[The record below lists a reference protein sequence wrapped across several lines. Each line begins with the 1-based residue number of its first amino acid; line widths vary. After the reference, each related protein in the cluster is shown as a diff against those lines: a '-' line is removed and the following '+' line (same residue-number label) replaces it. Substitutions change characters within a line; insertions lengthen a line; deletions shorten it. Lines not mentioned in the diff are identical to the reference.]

1 MLDATR
7 NRPENSEELMFGT
20 FRTTAICLALALSSG
35 AFAQDQGAGDSQPA
49 ADGNDPSGTGLSMGA
64 AEGAEGEPQVGQTY
78 IAGEYGDWQLR
89 CVKSDGGK
97 DPCQLYQ
104 LLRDGEGNSVAEFSI
119 FDLPAGQQAVAGAT
133 VVTPLETLLTAEL
146 RLRVD
151 EGQARRYPYS
161 FCSQIG
167 CFARIGFTQ
176 EEVDAFKAGNVA
188 IVAIVPAAAPDEV
201 VQLRTSLTGFTAGW
215 NALVAANAE

>member
-1 MLDATR
+1 MLDATP

-20 FRTTAICLALALSSG
+20 FRTMAICLALALSSG
-35 AFAQDQGAGDSQPA
+35 AFAQDQAASDDQPA
-49 ADGNDPSGTGLSMGA
+49 ADGNDPSGLSMGA
-64 AEGAEGEPQVGQTY
+64 ADGELQVGQTY
-78 IAGEYGDWQLR
+78 IAEEHGDWQLR
-89 CVKSDGGK
+89 CVKSDAGK

-104 LLRDGEGNSVAEFSI
+104 LLRDGKGNSVAEFSI
-119 FDLPAGQQAVAGAT
+119 FDLPAGQQAAAGAT

-151 EGQARRYPYS
+151 EGQTRRYPYS

-176 EEVDAFKAGNVA
+176 AEVDAFKAGIA
-188 IVAIVPAAAPDEV
+188 GTVAIVPAAAPDEV
-201 VQLRTSLTGFTAGW
+201 VQLSVSLKGFTAGW